1 MKREGN
7 FHVYYPKPK
16 ESMSDILFIALIV
29 LGVAG
34 FIFWNTK
41 KATPASAPAS
51 APALAQPSPSPAE
64 ATVAQSD
71 NPGETGVARYLRSL
85 PPPPVETG
93 VTRYLK
99 SLKPPA
105 KPETGV
111 ARYINS
117 ILAAQTA
124 RASEVTFEKLLQS
137 IPAPTRES
145 GVARY
150 LKAIESQ

>member
-41 KATPASAPAS
+41 KATPAPAS
-51 APALAQPSPSPAE
+51 APPLAQPGPAE
-64 ATVAQSD
+64 ATVAQSE

-111 ARYINS
+111 TRYINS
-117 ILAAQTA
+117 ILAAQAA

-150 LKAIESQ
+150 LKAIESR